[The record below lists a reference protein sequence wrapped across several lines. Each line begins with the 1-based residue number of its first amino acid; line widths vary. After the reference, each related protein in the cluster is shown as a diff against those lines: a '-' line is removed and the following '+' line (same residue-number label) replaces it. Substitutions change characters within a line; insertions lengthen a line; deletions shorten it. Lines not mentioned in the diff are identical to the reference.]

1 MGDHTLSPFE
11 LLQNALNSDFG
22 YAWSWFC
29 NIAVPLMDSTGMS
42 HAEANKAAA
51 HLFQHIFKIDVTGW
65 KEYRDI
71 VDAESS
77 SIKHKAVVALDP
89 DEAGEI
95 DETAIYV
102 NVTGFKA
109 NSGAEA
115 MAEAIAQLFRTSGY
129 RTKLNLADTVLE
141 PHERSKRT
149 PGPGTLFVVTGVESR
164 WHTDRHGVDEVASDG
179 PDVGGYDEDGLG
191 GVDLTEEEFGTA
203 LDEGLDPCNC
213 TGAECHCGDDTD
225 PGTRDIEDI
234 VAPYLQTTVE
244 AIRDMLNE
252 NKAKGPLVLNV
263 KFPKGSP
270 DQLGVLEV
278 IRDRF
283 AGAKVIADVELDYD
297 DVYAT
302 AVALREEAL
311 SKEQKQLIITLDK
324 DDPHP
329 ERTVEAITDLIRGA
343 SLTPVEET
351 IVGKQ
356 WTLDVTMETGK
367 PLVTGIVKPAFAL
380 GNPDDRKHAYV
391 VECLDPDAPDGI
403 RMSVQYMDVTHELFD
418 LAAFQRGPFRVVTQE
433 SFMAFRHMLV
443 NYFDPQSPVHAIAGD
458 LFHNN
463 SHFLA
468 SYGGKDL
475 QREPIR
481 EIDFLGIPQAQ
492 IPNDLYPAIE
502 FCWKELASPEYC
514 KVIAEFATASGED
527 ATGFVI
533 GEDEYLEREIWG
545 SRIKIHPKANRM
557 FVLGLQLTAANS
569 EPVAHWMRNMNLA

>member
-11 LLQNALNSDFG
+11 QLQNALNSDSG

-71 VDAESS
+71 VDAPVKTVEHKEV
-77 SIKHKAVVALDP
+77 KHIDG
-89 DEAGEI
+89 DEI
-95 DETAIYV
+95 DESAIYV
-102 NVTGFKA
+102 NITGFKA

-115 MAEAIAQLFRTSGY
+115 IAEAIAQLFRTSGY
-129 RTKLNLADTVLE
+129 RTKLNIADTTLE
-141 PHERSKRT
+141 PHERSKRS
-149 PGPGTLFVVTGVESR
+149 PGPGTMFVVTGVESR
-164 WHTDRHGVDEVASDG
+164 WHTDRCGVDEVASGNLDEG
-179 PDVGGYDEDGLG
+179 DYDPEM
-191 GVDLTEEEFGTA
+191 GVDMEEEEFGV

-213 TGAECHCGDDTD
+213 TGGECLCGDDLD
-225 PGTRDIEDI
+225 PGGRDIGDI

-252 NKAKGPLVLNV
+252 NKAKGPLVLNL
-263 KFPKGSP
+263 KFPSGSP
-270 DQLGVLEV
+270 NPLGVLET
-278 IRDRF
+278 IREQF
-283 AGAKVIADVELDYD
+283 IGAKVIADIELDYH
-297 DVYAT
+297 DVEAT
-302 AVALREEAL
+302 ARALREEAL
-311 SKEQKQLIITLDK
+311 AKERKQLIITLDK
-324 DDPHP
+324 DDPQP
-329 ERTVEAITDLIRGA
+329 ERTVDAIVELIRGA

-351 IVGKQ
+351 IAGKQ

-380 GNPDDRKHAYV
+380 MNPEDRKHAYV

-418 LAAFQRGPFRVVTQE
+418 LEAFQKGPFRVVTQE
-433 SFMAFRHMLV
+433 NLTAFRHMLV
-443 NYFDPQSPVHAIAGD
+443 NYFDVKSPVHAIAED
-458 LFHNN
+458 LFYNN
-463 SHFLA
+463 TRYLA
-468 SYGGKDL
+468 KFGGKEL
-475 QREPIR
+475 RQELLT
-481 EIDFLGIPQAQ
+481 ELDFLSIPQAQ

-502 FCWKELASPEYC
+502 FCWKELSSPEYC
-514 KVIAEFATASGED
+514 KVIAEFAAASGED
-527 ATGFVI
+527 VTGFVI
-533 GEDEYLEREIWG
+533 GETEYLERAIWG

-569 EPVAHWMRNMNLA
+569 EPVARWMRNMNLA